1 MSELLLA
8 GGGHCHALL
17 LQRWALAPHSR
28 PAVAAIT
35 LVSRQGSSLYSGLV
49 PQLFAAQ
56 IALEAC
62 QIDLRRLCVAAQVAF
77 VEAEISG
84 LDLDRQ
90 ELHLHSCDG
99 TARPALPYR
108 WLSLN
113 LGAEIT
119 ASTTPATT
127 DATRQLPIKP
137 LEPVLAA
144 LEALTPGAVVQLIGS
159 GAAAIELGFGLSW
172 RGLKVQ
178 LFVKA
183 SYRPYWGRFA
193 AALNAAGVEL
203 RVDGTPGPADLR
215 LLCTGSRGPQWLKN
229 SGLSLDANGR
239 IYTNAQLQVRDM
251 PQLFASGDCAVI
263 SDKAR
268 PASGVW
274 AVRAVP
280 TLAANLRRAA
290 LGKPLRQWQ
299 PQKHALQLLGNSRG
313 AAYGEWGP
321 LHWGPNRWSWLLK
334 QHLDKRF
341 IAMLQQQTAAMQQG
355 LQRNEMAC
363 SGCAAKLAAQP
374 LSNALQRLGQ
384 PRGVEDAAAMGDPI
398 AGVQWL
404 QSIDGFPAL
413 VADPWLNARLTAL
426 HACSDLWASGA
437 QLHSAQVFIQ
447 LPRCDAAL
455 QENLLLQCLA
465 GIKSVLEPLGAE
477 LLGGHSLQDLEPPKL
492 NKPLSQQL
500 LLALSL
506 NGQAPSQRMLRKGP
520 LHAGDVLL
528 LSRPLGTG
536 VLFAAA
542 SAGAAKAHWIAG
554 ALALMQQSQ
563 ADLVPLLAAHGCHA
577 CTDITGFALL
587 GHLGE
592 MLALSP
598 GVQVNFENK
607 LMVLPALAGALEL
620 LGQGYQS
627 SLAPS
632 NAAVLKQWPALLAR
646 ETEAAVQLLL
656 DPQTCG
662 PLLASI
668 PAAQAQNCLAAM
680 QKVGFKQAA
689 VIATVESATIESAS
703 VKK

>member
-1 MSELLLA
+1 
-8 GGGHCHALL
+8 
-17 LQRWALAPHSR
+17 
-28 PAVAAIT
+28 
-35 LVSRQGSSLYSGLV
+35 
-49 PQLFAAQ
+49 
-56 IALEAC
+56 
-62 QIDLRRLCVAAQVAF
+62 
-77 VEAEISG
+77 
-84 LDLDRQ
+84 
-90 ELHLHSCDG
+90 
-99 TARPALPYR
+99 
-108 WLSLN
+108 
-113 LGAEIT
+113 
-119 ASTTPATT
+119 
-127 DATRQLPIKP
+127 
-137 LEPVLAA
+137 
-144 LEALTPGAVVQLIGS
+144 
-159 GAAAIELGFGLSW
+159 
-172 RGLKVQ
+172 
-178 LFVKA
+178 
-183 SYRPYWGRFA
+183 
-193 AALNAAGVEL
+193 
-203 RVDGTPGPADLR
+203 
-215 LLCTGSRGPQWLKN
+215 
-229 SGLSLDANGR
+229 
-239 IYTNAQLQVRDM
+239 M

-263 SDKAR
+263 SDKTR

-341 IAMLQQQTAAMQQG
+341 MAMLQQQTAAMQQG
-355 LQRNEMAC
+355 LQSNEMAC

-384 PRGVEDAAAMGDPI
+384 PRDVEDAAAMGDPI

-455 QENLLLQCLA
+455 QENLLLQSLA

-536 VLFAAA
+536 VLFVAAA
-542 SAGAAKAHWIAG
+542 S
-554 ALALMQQSQ
+554 
-563 ADLVPLLAAHGCHA
+563 P
-577 CTDITGFALL
+577 
-587 GHLGE
+587 
-592 MLALSP
+592 
-598 GVQVNFENK
+598 
-607 LMVLPALAGALEL
+607 
-620 LGQGYQS
+620 
-627 SLAPS
+627 
-632 NAAVLKQWPALLAR
+632 
-646 ETEAAVQLLL
+646 
-656 DPQTCG
+656 
-662 PLLASI
+662 
-668 PAAQAQNCLAAM
+668 
-680 QKVGFKQAA
+680 
-689 VIATVESATIESAS
+689 
-703 VKK
+703 